1 MFPIQ
6 ILVFP
11 FMYSLFVPSLV
22 LQFALTREKKRIVL
36 LLTSTARPTMFDP
49 YV

>member
-1 MFPIQ
+1 MFPMQ

-22 LQFALTREKKRIVL
+22 LLFALTREKKIAL

>member
-1 MFPIQ
+1 MFPMQ

-22 LQFALTREKKRIVL
+22 LLFALTREKKIAL
-36 LLTSTARPTMFDP
+36 LLTSTVRPTMVDP